1 MGFWD
6 DVARVAYDTE
16 GREGRDLK
24 GAAPTAPVM
33 SASLVRE
40 AAGLLTDRGGLGGL
54 PGLVRQCES
63 QGLGRVVA
71 SWMGPGENLPI
82 SGAELQRVLGDRR
95 LAESAQRLGLP
106 PAAAASTLAAV
117 LPAVVDRVTPNGALD
132 DELLDQ
138 GLAWLER
145 GPA

>member
-6 DVARVAYDTE
+6 DVVKVAHDTE
-16 GREGRDLK
+16 RREGRDRK
-24 GAAPTAPVM
+24 AAAPTAPAM

-40 AAGLLTDRGGLGGL
+40 AAGLLTDRSGSGGLA
-54 PGLVRQCES
+54 GLVRQFES
-63 QGLGRVVA
+63 QGLGQLIG

-82 SGAELQRVLGDRR
+82 SGAELQGVLGERR
-95 LAESAQRLGLP
+95 LAEAAQRLGLP

-132 DELLDQ
+132 DELLHQ
-138 GLAWLER
+138 GLDWLER
-145 GPA
+145 RPA